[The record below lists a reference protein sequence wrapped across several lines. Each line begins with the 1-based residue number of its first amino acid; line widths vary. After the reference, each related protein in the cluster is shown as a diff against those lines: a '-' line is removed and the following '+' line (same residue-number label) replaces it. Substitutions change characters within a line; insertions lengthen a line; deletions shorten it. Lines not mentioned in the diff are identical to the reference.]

1 MLSKLFKFFV
11 RKILFFIPLSFLPRL
26 NNFLFNLLGYDISKS
41 VTILSSAQI
50 FGNIRVEISDNT
62 YIGHETI
69 ITGGDNAIVQI
80 GKDCDIS
87 DRVSIFCGTHEI
99 NFDGLKRAGKGI
111 GKNIKIGDGVWIGYG
126 TLILPGVTIG
136 DGVIIAAGSVVHKDI
151 QANTIVGGNPIKLIK
166 KIFE

>member
-11 RKILFFIPLSFLPRL
+11 RKIISFLPLSIHPRL

-41 VTILSSAQI
+41 VKILSSAQI
-50 FGNIRVEISDNT
+50 FGNIRVQISDST

-99 NFDGLKRAGKGI
+99 NFNGLKRAGKGI

-126 TLILPGVTIG
+126 TLILPGITIG
-136 DGVIIAAGSVVHKDI
+136 DGAIIAAGSVVHKDI
-151 QANTIVGGNPIKLIK
+151 QANTIVGGNPIRIIK
-166 KIFE
+166 QL